1 MKDSKFYDD
10 WFDSLPW
17 KTQKEIINGELA
29 EIFRDEGGFIDNA
42 GEWWEEAYEVAI
54 EPEEYWYEMDPEWKD
69 SIYRQY
75 SGQSDSPLKEVF
87 NVKEN
92 KMKEF
97 DYKAYVTDNWLLK
110 EAIDRNNQELQVGD
124 SVMVKGRKGTYGPTE
139 VTGFAQGGDEQYVK
153 ISGIEIDGKFTTM
166 VGEWQVEKVD
176 SINEAGA
183 KKEAME
189 HKPSTRVKRLISILT
204 REVQNSQS
212 EDGILDLRPA
222 GMDLTYTSED
232 GFEIGAYILS
242 RGEDGEIY
250 VSTGPEDDPMSE
262 DDIALTELPNFLQ
275 ESGASLHEV
284 ESLLDAMVEAVKSL
298 P

>member
-17 KTQKEIINGELA
+17 KTQKRIINGELA

-54 EPEEYWYEMDPEWKD
+54 EPEWYEMDPEQKD

-75 SGQSDSPLKEVF
+75 SGQSDSPLKEIF

-97 DYKAYVTDNWLLK
+97 DYKAYVSDNWLLK
-110 EAIDRNNQELQVGD
+110 EAVDRNNQELQVGD

-139 VTGFAQGGDEQYVK
+139 VIGFAQGGDEQYVK
-153 ISGIEIDGKFTTM
+153 ISGIEIGGKFITM

-212 EDGILDLRPA
+212 EDGILDLRSA

-298 P
+298 PQ